1 MATLLG
7 SLVRV
12 QARTTQAR
20 GAPYEGGAHINV
32 DYQANPPSG
41 TSSGSMDIVWQETYT
56 IGTSATQALD
66 FTALADGPNGETVNV
81 AKIDMMIVQGVS
93 GNTATLN
100 IKANASNG
108 LLAFTADA
116 SDIIKY
122 PAGVIPLVLPGGGYA
137 TSGSLKAL
145 DLVNTSGSVTW
156 TGTVTVFGRSA

>member
-7 SLVRV
+7 TIVRILF
-12 QARTTQAR
+12 RTTQSR
-20 GAPYEGGAHINV
+20 GSPYSGGATIDV
-32 DYQANPPSG
+32 DYQANPPSS
-41 TSSGSMDIVWQETYT
+41 TSSGGHDVVWQETYT

-66 FTALADGPNGETVNV
+66 FTALADGPNGETVNMV
-81 AKIDMMIVQGVS
+81 KVDGMIIQGVAA
-93 GNTATLN
+93 NTAALH

-108 LLAFTADA
+108 LLAFTNDA

-122 PAGVIPLVLPGGGYA
+122 PAGSVPMVLPSGGYA

-145 DLVNTSGSVTW
+145 DLVNPSGSATW